1 MKKSEPLLSVCD
13 LVVRFPIYKGVF
25 RHVAGYVDAVDQI
38 SFEIQE
44 GEVLGLVGESGSGK
58 STTARAVIRLIEPTS
73 GGVQFLGEDF
83 LKLNASQLKKQ
94 RKNAQFVFQDPYS
107 SLNPRKNIGEAVAE
121 VLDHFDMVET
131 LDERYEKTASLLRD
145 VGLSEKQMGRYPH
158 ELSGGQ
164 QQRVAIA
171 RALAPEPKLI
181 ICDEAVSALD
191 ISVRAQILNL
201 LMDLKEEHGLSYL
214 FITHDLSVVRHIADR
229 ILIMQK
235 GHLVEEGVTEALFA
249 DPQTEY
255 TKKLME
261 AVPMM

>member
-1 MKKSEPLLSVCD
+1 
-13 LVVRFPIYKGVF
+13 
-25 RHVAGYVDAVDQI
+25 
-38 SFEIQE
+38 
-44 GEVLGLVGESGSGK
+44 
-58 STTARAVIRLIEPTS
+58 
-73 GGVQFLGEDF
+73 
-83 LKLNASQLKKQ
+83 
-94 RKNAQFVFQDPYS
+94 
-107 SLNPRKNIGEAVAE
+107 
-121 VLDHFDMVET
+121 
-131 LDERYEKTASLLRD
+131 
-145 VGLSEKQMGRYPH
+145 MGRYPH